1 MQATL
6 DGIKLLIFQKKNKF
20 NLGNIV
26 EDSIDIYHIPFVRD
40 SQNYVNA
47 SMIITATPTDTTIS
61 YKIDIQYLQQ
71 QNTNTSISDSAEYFA
86 VYFMF
91 LDNTVFGYNKFKILD
106 TNLFKSNNKKAE
118 YVTIDSM
125 DTGNNS
131 NVWSLITT
139 CINIS
144 VTQNSCPYAS
154 CSGPNGTCDNCNLC
168 TSTTSYS
175 FCSSNRVEG
184 GGSGNGST
192 GNPPS
197 GYGNP
202 TGGNGGGTPIGG
214 GSNTGGSGNSP
225 NNVGWIPITIIDDD
239 IVVLAIDSIPQV
251 LSTLCTTQMDSLYQW
266 GISNG
271 FREQSFIIVVKDGIK
286 YPKNFTPGFPT
297 GDKTRVNYTLAA
309 GEQLIAYVHTHAEDT
324 VGYYRTSFS
333 PQDLIEFNKNA
344 NTIGYTSLLEVGNA
358 RYAFVLEDIPKK
370 NAFNISKQGRHV
382 QLFIALLNTLTSITN
397 GQTKT
402 EQAWMQYLGS
412 ASISG
417 IGFYKSSTK
426 RDKNVF
432 TKLNP

>member
-1 MQATL
+1 
-6 DGIKLLIFQKKNKF
+6 
-20 NLGNIV
+20 
-26 EDSIDIYHIPFVRD
+26 
-40 SQNYVNA
+40 
-47 SMIITATPTDTTIS
+47 
-61 YKIDIQYLQQ
+61 
-71 QNTNTSISDSAEYFA
+71 
-86 VYFMF
+86 
-91 LDNTVFGYNKFKILD
+91 
-106 TNLFKSNNKKAE
+106 
-118 YVTIDSM
+118 
-125 DTGNNS
+125 
-131 NVWSLITT
+131 
-139 CINIS
+139 
-144 VTQNSCPYAS
+144 
-154 CSGPNGTCDNCNLC
+154 
-168 TSTTSYS
+168 
-175 FCSSNRVEG
+175 
-184 GGSGNGST
+184 
-192 GNPPS
+192 
-197 GYGNP
+197 
-202 TGGNGGGTPIGG
+202 
-214 GSNTGGSGNSP
+214 
-225 NNVGWIPITIIDDD
+225 
-239 IVVLAIDSIPQV
+239 
-251 LSTLCTTQMDSLYQW
+251 MDSLYQW